1 MTKKKIIRFIVLC
14 LVYLLIFV
22 LFLWNKKKYHIN
34 FAVVPHFT
42 IQEQVLH
49 RQYKNI
55 QDTYQLSGKKI
66 NILIISPDHFYTLK
80 NNNLKLNNI
89 DKDMCYKNTCL
100 NVKWVY
106 EWNGRKYKKHIKEH
120 GLWEHFPY
128 IKKYFPNSNL
138 YLAKIKWRDF
148 GRMNNVLEEF
158 KKLEKKWDLLVLASV
173 DFSHYVS
180 EDWANLHDIKSKYI
194 MQNSLDKD
202 DYKNIEVDC
211 PTCLYLTNLWAS
223 EKKQFPNFVFRDSS
237 SIISNK
243 DLWYDNTSRQWY
255 LYGDEKENNNWIT
268 IWFFWSSLS
277 DLLWLNDEELVNHMR
292 DFYQLWNIK
301 NNPKHNVHRK
311 WFWIDFLGFTLE
323 NSYSGLSSKLKTL
336 SELWFNII
344 NLDLLKNIELN
355 DNYGYFGN
363 KWNANNIILEKNIR
377 GIKIAFH
384 WYDFRN
390 RENEDCK
397 NLENYKSAWYINIV
411 SVHWKE
417 KINLLE
423 DLIDCGADVIL
434 IEQKDLSK
442 NFDNNIQWYK
452 DKPII
457 FIARNKYVLIDIDQS
472 WTITIW
478 EKNL

>member
-1 MTKKKIIRFIVLC
+1 M
-14 LVYLLIFV
+14 
-22 LFLWNKKKYHIN
+22 
-34 FAVVPHFT
+34 
-42 IQEQVLH
+42 
-49 RQYKNI
+49 
-55 QDTYQLSGKKI
+55 
-66 NILIISPDHFYTLK
+66 
-80 NNNLKLNNI
+80 
-89 DKDMCYKNTCL
+89 
-100 NVKWVY
+100 
-106 EWNGRKYKKHIKEH
+106 
-120 GLWEHFPY
+120 
-128 IKKYFPNSNL
+128 
-138 YLAKIKWRDF
+138 
-148 GRMNNVLEEF
+148 
-158 KKLEKKWDLLVLASV
+158 
-173 DFSHYVS
+173 
-180 EDWANLHDIKSKYI
+180 
-194 MQNSLDKD
+194 
-202 DYKNIEVDC
+202 
-211 PTCLYLTNLWAS
+211 
-223 EKKQFPNFVFRDSS
+223 
-237 SIISNK
+237 
-243 DLWYDNTSRQWY
+243 
-255 LYGDEKENNNWIT
+255 
-268 IWFFWSSLS
+268 
-277 DLLWLNDEELVNHMR
+277 NHMR

-301 NNPKHNVHRK
+301 NNPKYNVHRK

-457 FIARNKYVLIDIDQS
+457 FIAKNKYVLIDIDQS

>member
-1 MTKKKIIRFIVLC
+1 MPSVFVDFCIV
-14 LVYLLIFV
+14 FMEQ
-22 LFLWNKKKYHIN
+22 KKYHIN

-42 IQEQVLH
+42 IQEQVVH

-100 NVKWVY
+100 NVKGVY
-106 EWNGRKYKKHIKEH
+106 EGNGRKYKKHIKEH
-120 GLWEHFPY
+120 GLGEHFLY

-138 YLAKIKWRDF
+138 YLAKIKGRDF

-158 KKLEKKWDLLVLASV
+158 KKLEKKGDLLVLASV

-180 EDWANLHDIKSKYI
+180 EDWANLHDIKTKYI

-223 EKKQFPNFVFRDSS
+223 EKNQFPNFVFRDSS
-237 SIISNK
+237 SVINNK
-243 DLWYDNTSRQWY
+243 DLGYDNTSRQWY
-255 LYGDEKENNNWIT
+255 LYGDEKENNNGIT
-268 IWFFWSSLS
+268 IGFFGSSLS
-277 DLLWLNDEELVNHMR
+277 NLLSLNNEELVNHMR
-292 DFYQLWNIK
+292 DFYQLGNIK
-301 NNPKHNVHRK
+301 NNPKYNVHRK
-311 WFWIDFLGFTLE
+311 GFGIDFLGFTLE

-336 SELWFNII
+336 SELGFNII

-363 KWNANNIILEKNIR
+363 KGNANNIILEKNIR

-384 WYDFRN
+384 GYDFRN

-397 NLENYKSAWYINIV
+397 NLENYKSSGYINIV
-411 SVHWKE
+411 SVHGKE

-423 DLIDCGADVIL
+423 NLIDCGADVIL
-434 IEQKDLSK
+434 IEQKNLSK

-472 WTITIW
+472 GTITIG